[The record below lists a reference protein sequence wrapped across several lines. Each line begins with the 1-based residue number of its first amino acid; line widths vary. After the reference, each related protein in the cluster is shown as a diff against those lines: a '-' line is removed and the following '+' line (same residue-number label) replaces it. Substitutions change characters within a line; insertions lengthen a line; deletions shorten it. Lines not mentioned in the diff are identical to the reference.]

1 MFGLLSG
8 IWATRTRAC
17 RCGHDRIGHE
27 HYRSGTDCAVCD
39 CARYRKAATGAV
51 CATPSKQLSTTAA

>member
-8 IWATRTRAC
+8 IWATRTRVC
-17 RCGHDRIGHE
+17 QCGHDRIGHE

-39 CARYRKAATGAV
+39 CARYRRAAGAV
-51 CATPSKQLSTTAA
+51 VATPAKQLSTTAA